1 MIDTFPFGSAQ
12 VGLQMI
18 ANSNSIITLKT
29 FEAEV
34 SSWHTVVSKDLYT
47 TFSGDNNIKFPVKPF
62 PETVEEFSFNIKT
75 LTTRQNVFA
84 LYKKA
89 LRELFEAAMKR
100 IDSKKVLEDMIEIVE
115 K

>member
-1 MIDTFPFGSAQ
+1 
-12 VGLQMI
+12 MI